1 MTYINNTH
9 PIEEVRTRGILK
21 YKIEEKFPINYDV
34 VQELAEK
41 ADELNSCIFVP
52 HCRWYKGGESKYVD
66 YLVFD
71 EVLSKFY
78 IGFLSKINFD
88 FIFEDF
94 IASFLAYREL
104 FNLITD
110 KDRHKHVEQLNSCA
124 EPNKAWELFNRIQYL
139 INNFETEIL
148 LSDTENNNE

>member
-1 MTYINNTH
+1 MKMMNGET
-9 PIEEVRTRGILK
+9 VRTRVILK
-21 YKIEEKFPINYDV
+21 HEIEEKFPINYDV
-34 VQELAEK
+34 AQELAEK

-52 HCRWYKGGESKYVD
+52 HYGWYKGRERKYVD

-78 IGFLSKINFD
+78 IGFVSKLNFEFTFKD
-88 FIFEDF
+88 L
-94 IASFLAYREL
+94 IAKFLAYREL

-110 KDRHKHVEQLNSCA
+110 KDIQAHVASLNSCA
-124 EPNKAWELFNRIQYL
+124 EPNKAWELFNRTEYL

-148 LSDTENNNE
+148 LSDMEGTENVGC

>member
-1 MTYINNTH
+1 MN
-9 PIEEVRTRGILK
+9 EEVTRTRVILK

-41 ADELNSCIFVP
+41 ADELNRCIFVP
-52 HCRWYKGGESKYVD
+52 HCGCYKGGKSKYVD

-78 IGFLSKINFD
+78 IGFVSKLNFEI
-88 FIFEDF
+88 IFKDL
-94 IASFLAYREL
+94 IAKFLAYREL

-110 KDRHKHVEQLNSCA
+110 KDRHKHVEPLNYCA
-124 EPNKAWELFNRIQYL
+124 ESNKAWELFNRIEYL

-148 LSDTENNNE
+148 LSDTEDAENV